1 MAVRECEQLFSMA
14 VQQKLKR
21 KIIAKIFV
29 KVTRNDELLV
39 VINRQDN
46 DDELEFK
53 LFISN
58 FSEKCLN
65 GLTSD
70 FVVYEVMRGYKQFL
84 IGMMEEK
91 YFYQD

>member
-29 KVTRNDELLV
+29 KVTLNDELLV
-39 VINRQDN
+39 VIRREDDN
-46 DDELEFK
+46 EELEFK

-70 FVVYEVMRGYKQFL
+70 YVVYDVMSKYKQFL
-84 IGMMEEK
+84 MGLMEEK

>member
-39 VINRQDN
+39 VIRRQDG
-46 DDELEFK
+46 DDEIEFK

-58 FSEKCLN
+58 FSEKCLD